1 MDKNSENAMNHWA
14 IDRYKKALH
23 FAARAHG
30 DQKVPGTQLPYLL
43 HLTSVSLEVIS
54 ALPNRPDGDADLAI
68 VCALLHDVIED
79 TEVTFELVQREF
91 GKAVAEGVLAL
102 TKDESV
108 PKDQRLADSLKRIR
122 QQPPE
127 IGMVKLADRISN
139 LQPPPAFW
147 TQEKIKQYFA
157 ESKMVYEML
166 QSADA
171 YLADRL
177 LGKIREYE
185 QYLG

>member
-1 MDKNSENAMNHWA
+1 MNYSFNP
-14 IDRYKKALH
+14 DDYKKALH
-23 FAARAHG
+23 FAAQAHG

-43 HLTSVSLEVIS
+43 HLSSVCLEVIS

-79 TEVTFELVQREF
+79 TEVTFKLVQREF

-108 PKDQRLADSLKRIR
+108 PKDQRLLDSLKRIL

-157 ESKMVYEML
+157 ESKMVYDML
-166 QSADA
+166 QSADV

>member
-1 MDKNSENAMNHWA
+1 MSHWP

-23 FAARAHG
+23 FAAQAHG

-43 HLTSVSLEVIS
+43 HLTSVCLEVIN

-79 TEVTFELVQREF
+79 TEVTFEQVQRNF
-91 GKAVAEGVLAL
+91 GKAVAEGVWAL

-108 PKDQRLADSLKRIR
+108 PKDQRLLDSLKRIR

-127 IGMVKLADRISN
+127 IGMVKLADRIGN

-147 TQEKIKQYFA
+147 KQDKIKQYFA
-157 ESKMVYEML
+157 ESKLVYDML
-166 QSADA
+166 QSTDS

-177 LGKIREYE
+177 LKKIGEYE
-185 QYLG
+185 KYLG